1 MVCFHLVP
9 VSTGKMNY
17 TLNLSPVDA
26 HSQILKLVG
35 FNQRVLELGCA
46 SGYLSEMMAH
56 QGCEVVGVERESEA
70 ALMAKRFCRQ
80 VIVGDLNVL
89 EIIPYPQ
96 ESFDVLLLADI
107 LEHLVDPLVVLQ
119 RFVGYVKENGRII
132 LSIPNVANWAIRW
145 ELLNGK
151 WNYTDGGS
159 MDRTHLRFFTRKTIR
174 ELVKMA
180 GLTIVQEDVTQGLY
194 HFALYRAT
202 VHRIL
207 VHLGLHHRLA
217 YRLSR
222 TWPELWA
229 FQFLI
234 VARRKY

>member
-1 MVCFHLVP
+1 M
-9 VSTGKMNY
+9 MNY
-17 TLNLSPVDA
+17 TLNFSPFDA

-35 FNQRVLELGCA
+35 SNQRVLELGCA
-46 SGYLSEMMAH
+46 SGYLSEMMTR
-56 QGCEVVGVERESEA
+56 QGCEVVGVERESKA
-70 ALMAKRFCRQ
+70 ALMAERFCRQ

-89 EIIPYPQ
+89 GIIPYSQ

-107 LEHLVDPLVVLQ
+107 LEHLVDPLAVLQ
-119 RFVGYVKENGRII
+119 RFVGYVKGNGRII

-159 MDRTHLRFFTRKTIR
+159 MDRTHLRFYTRRTIR
-174 ELVKMA
+174 ELLNMA

-194 HFALYRAT
+194 QLALYRAT

-207 VHLGLHHRLA
+207 VHLGLHNRLA
-217 YRLSR
+217 YRLSK

-234 VARRKY
+234 VARRKASSPGD